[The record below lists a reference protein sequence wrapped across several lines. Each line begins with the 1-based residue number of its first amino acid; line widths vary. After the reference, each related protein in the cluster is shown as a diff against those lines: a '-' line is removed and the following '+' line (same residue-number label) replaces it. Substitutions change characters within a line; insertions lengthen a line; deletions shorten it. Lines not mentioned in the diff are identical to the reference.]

1 MPCSNGIAGIAAGIV
16 LAAVVALSGGC
27 RRSGPETT
35 ETPAP
40 APAGAADA
48 GSVAGAP
55 AAPVDGARVYS
66 DYCSVC
72 HMEDGKGVPNM
83 QPALVGS
90 AIVNGD
96 VAYLEN
102 VIRGGSAFLGPRPVD
117 VQNEMPP
124 LGFLSDD
131 EIRAVIAYV
140 RGTFGGEGAAGPDSR

>member
-1 MPCSNGIAGIAAGIV
+1 MRRSNGIAGIAAGIV
-16 LAAVVALSGGC
+16 LAAAVALTGC
-27 RRSGPETT
+27 RRSGAETT

-40 APAGAADA
+40 VAAADA
-48 GSVAGAP
+48 

-66 DYCSVC
+66 DYCSAC